1 MSTGPGVEGAP
12 AATRNTGFPVGGPGD
27 ARGGEAASADAF
39 RNASR
44 RWTTGVAVLTAR
56 HGEEVFAKTVSSLC
70 TLSLDPLLISVAVT
84 TRSPLAAAVRTSR
97 RYAVSVLAG
106 HQEPLARHFATP
118 GAGHALSLFTVAP
131 MRERATG
138 APVLENCL
146 AWFDCRL
153 HAVLPG
159 GDHAVLVGRVVAADA
174 GPGEPLIYHHG
185 EYRALAR
192 PHLPSTGA
200 RT

>member
-1 MSTGPGVEGAP
+1 MSTGRGIDTPAP
-12 AATRNTGFPVGGPGD
+12 TD
-27 ARGGEAASADAF
+27 SADPRNGEPGSTQGNTTFADVF
-39 RNASR
+39 RDASR

-70 TLSLDPLLISVAVT
+70 TLSLDPLLISVAVAA
-84 TRSPLAAAVRTSR
+84 RSPLAAAVRNSR

-118 GAGHALSLFTVAP
+118 GAGQALSLFTVAP
-131 MRERATG
+131 MRPEATG
-138 APVLENCL
+138 VPVLENCL
-146 AWFDCRL
+146 AFFDCRL

-159 GDHAVLVGRVVAADA
+159 GDHVILVGRVVAADA
-174 GPGEPLIYHHG
+174 GPGEPLLYHHG
-185 EYRALAR
+185 EYRSLARR

>member
-1 MSTGPGVEGAP
+1 MGEPGSAHG
-12 AATRNTGFPVGGPGD
+12 
-27 ARGGEAASADAF
+27 GGETSAGSFRDAA
-39 RNASR
+39 R

-56 HGEEVFAKTVSSLC
+56 HGDEVFAKTVSSLC

-84 TRSPLAAAVRTSR
+84 ARSPLASAVRGSR
-97 RYAVSVLAG
+97 RYAVSILAD

-118 GAGHALSLFTVAP
+118 GAGRALSLFTLAP
-131 MRERATG
+131 MRTRATG
-138 APVLENCL
+138 APVLEDCL

-153 HAVLPG
+153 HTVLPG
-159 GDHAVLVGRVVAADA
+159 GDHAVLVGRVAAADG

-185 EYRALAR
+185 EYRSLAR
-192 PHLPSTGA
+192 PPLPSTGA